1 MAIQN
6 TNQSF
11 RAVGEESHANQ
22 ISHSEPTGNESHAN
36 PTSHSE
42 GIARRISNKPHSH
55 KKRKYIYTFNK
66 NIKYNTNAMETL
78 KILYQNFISMKKYF
92 WTHYLMSIGWIIFIS
107 SICCIAIYDNIDYV
121 TLLLISLCT
130 ITTLIIFGIPFIFI
144 IIADKISIESTCIN
158 LNFLNKNPIYH
169 LIWQCGIVLILV
181 ESLIFCYTSI
191 YTIFHIIDYSN
202 FTIGITIK

>member
-1 MAIQN
+1 
-6 TNQSF
+6 
-11 RAVGEESHANQ
+11 
-22 ISHSEPTGNESHAN
+22 
-36 PTSHSE
+36 
-42 GIARRISNKPHSH
+42 
-55 KKRKYIYTFNK
+55 
-66 NIKYNTNAMETL
+66 METL
-78 KILYQNFISMKKYF
+78 KTLYQSFISLKKYF

-107 SICCIAIYDNIDYV
+107 SICCIAIYDNIDYI

-202 FTIGITIK
+202 FTIGITTNS

>member
-1 MAIQN
+1 M
-6 TNQSF
+6 
-11 RAVGEESHANQ
+11 RKL
-22 ISHSEPTGNESHAN
+22 ISSISACQ
-36 PTSHSE
+36 
-42 GIARRISNKPHSH
+42 RISNKPHSH

-202 FTIGITIK
+202 FTIGITTNSEVITSTK

>member
-1 MAIQN
+1 
-6 TNQSF
+6 
-11 RAVGEESHANQ
+11 
-22 ISHSEPTGNESHAN
+22 
-36 PTSHSE
+36 
-42 GIARRISNKPHSH
+42 
-55 KKRKYIYTFNK
+55 
-66 NIKYNTNAMETL
+66 METL

-107 SICCIAIYDNIDYV
+107 SICYIAIYDNIDYV

-169 LIWQCGIVLILV
+169 LIWQCGIVLILI

-202 FTIGITIK
+202 FTIGITTNSEAITSTK